1 MVFVAEIVSIWCKLL
16 NTLKILSQTVLA
28 CFSGYRIQVINLK
41 ITYKYHYLVNRKIG
55 TLNNNVFV

>member
-41 ITYKYHYLVNRKIG
+41 ITYKYHLAAVYRS
-55 TLNNNVFV
+55 